1 MRSSDVMRG
10 ASLNWCRSSLC
21 QTGECVE
28 IAAHEDVVVMRS
40 TAHPDAGYIY
50 FDPNEFGSFL
60 AAVKAGEF
68 GPVQ

>member
-1 MRSSDVMRG
+1 MRSS
-10 ASLNWCRSSLC
+10 
-21 QTGECVE
+21 
-28 IAAHEDVVVMRS
+28 
-40 TAHPDAGYIY
+40 AHPDAGYVY

>member
-28 IAAHEDVVVMRS
+28 ITAHEDVVVMRS
-40 TAHPDAGYIY
+40 SAHPDAGYIY
-50 FDPNEFGSFL
+50 FDRNQFDAFL
-60 AAVKAGEF
+60 AAVKAGEIS
-68 GPVQ
+68 